1 LHRCKDS
8 VRHHNVTV
16 NGDQYTFGLASFDS
30 LNEFL
35 EHFEN
40 QPVVAGQSGEKLFF
54 VCRDILILSCC
65 FMAYC
70 LHWFDAVDCA
80 TGHVI

>member
-1 LHRCKDS
+1 MIFNCQCVTLRCKDS

-35 EHFEN
+35 EHFEK

-54 VCRDILILSCC
+54 FLS
-65 FMAYC
+65 
-70 LHWFDAVDCA
+70 
-80 TGHVI
+80 